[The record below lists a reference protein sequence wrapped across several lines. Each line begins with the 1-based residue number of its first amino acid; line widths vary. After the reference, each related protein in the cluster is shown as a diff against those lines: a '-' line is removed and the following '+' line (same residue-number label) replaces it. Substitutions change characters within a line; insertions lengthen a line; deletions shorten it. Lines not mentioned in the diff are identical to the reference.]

1 MYYPSSENKGAD
13 QLRGYRE
20 ADLRLCFRLGK
31 NPVFSRCGSYLHVYI
46 FCFSFDIAYKKGQQG
61 KKDQKKKD
69 KESANQSKGDDENDV
84 ETIEDDDDDNA
95 TQQEGGGT
103 GGPGVGQ
110 GGATNGDVDS
120 VVEISD
126 SSDN

>member
-1 MYYPSSENKGAD
+1 MPKNGSGLPTRREKKTKTFKLLTLMKQKMLKSEN
-13 QLRGYRE
+13 
-20 ADLRLCFRLGK
+20 C
-31 NPVFSRCGSYLHVYI
+31 SIYLHVYI
-46 FCFSFDIAYKKGQQG
+46 FCFSFDIAYKKDQQG

-95 TQQEGGGT
+95 MQQEGGGT
-103 GGPGVGQ
+103 GGPGVGH